1 MYQNYFS
8 VTPIMLTISYQKN
21 DCCHKMKSVKQIPV
35 LNTPAKHVLNQ
46 VLIDCDYNH
55 KLMVILFLDL
65 CHQKFT
71 AKK

>member
-1 MYQNYFS
+1 
-8 VTPIMLTISYQKN
+8 MLIISYKKN
-21 DCCHKMKSVKQIPV
+21 DCCHKMQRVKHVPV

-65 CHQKFT
+65 RHQKFT
-71 AKK
+71 VKK